1 MQFRLNKNW
10 FPLHK
15 SKLRLLLLSL
25 LLAIFSVISN
35 AETLRRTG
43 RFGNTLFTD
52 NSSLCFGNK
61 KTVLIPK
68 TSAELKPQGKL
79 KTNYRIPQRQ
89 YQLAHSDWT
98 IYLEKS
104 LSEGDKKLADKALH
118 KLERNL
124 KEIFSILPTK
134 PAVELRSL
142 KFYLMWGKYSPSGGR
157 SSGMAYFRQGE
168 PDNYAYLDP
177 RWQHVIV
184 IYSARNLM
192 YLDTLWTKKALMH
205 ELAHAWH
212 ITNWSDKY
220 EPIYSA
226 YLNAKSKGLYRNV
239 KDYKGKI
246 IPQAYAI
253 KNQLEYFAEL
263 SAIYFV
269 GGNYMPFNRSKLYEY
284 DRVGN
289 KVICDLWGSI

>member
-1 MQFRLNKNW
+1 MMHTGK
-10 FPLHK
+10 LH
-15 SKLRLLLLSL
+15 LLLLPL
-25 LLAIFSVISN
+25 LVALFSATSS
-35 AETLRRTG
+35 AEAMRCEDQR
-43 RFGNTLFTD
+43 GNTIFTD
-52 NSSLCFGNK
+52 NRSLCFGDNK
-61 KTVLIPK
+61 TALVLK
-68 TSAELKPQGKL
+68 TSTELKPQGKL

-89 YQLAHSDWT
+89 YQVAHSDWT

-104 LSEGDKKLADKALH
+104 LTEGDKELAAKALK
-118 KLERNL
+118 KLEKNL
-124 KEIFSILPTK
+124 KEIFKILPTRS
-134 PAVELRSL
+134 AAELKNL
-142 KFYLMWGKYSPSGGR
+142 KFYLMWGKHSPSSGR
-157 SSGMAYFRQGE
+157 VSGMAYFRQGE
-168 PDNYAYLDP
+168 PEGYAYLDP
-177 RWQHVIV
+177 RWQHAIV
-184 IYSARNLM
+184 VYSAKNLM
-192 YLDTLWTKKALMH
+192 YLDALWTKKALMH

-220 EPIYSA
+220 KPIYSA

-289 KVICDLWGSI
+289 KVICDLWSSI